1 MSAKSSLSSHPV
13 TGPLPAVTLPP
24 DSTSPWPNQ
33 ARIAVVLTFLVESWS
48 EGKAPPYSP
57 MTSPPRPGTT
67 DRAGIQWSEYGP
79 RAGAYRLMRLA
90 KRHDLPATFCVNA
103 RVAEL
108 FPELIRQIVGSG
120 FELAGHNYAQ
130 DQVLPGLSESEERA
144 LIQHS
149 LEILTKVS
157 GQRPCGWLSSTIAT
171 TDNTADLLAEQ
182 KLLWHGDYNY
192 LDQPCRVP
200 TRHGKIVAIPH
211 SDYADNRV
219 LRGSPRDFLQ
229 CYTDMFDFLYSQEPG
244 SFINITVHG
253 HFGGRPLISAVL
265 DQLLRYIK
273 GHPGVWIPRH
283 DELADWVNAQG
294 LDEVAYAQRFAL

>member
-1 MSAKSSLSSHPV
+1 MRPSLLLLLCA
-13 TGPLPAVTLPP
+13 G
-24 DSTSPWPNQ
+24 
-33 ARIAVVLTFLVESWS
+33 FLGV
-48 EGKAPPYSP
+48 G
-57 MTSPPRPGTT
+57 
-67 DRAGIQWSEYGP
+67 Q
-79 RAGAYRLMRLA
+79 
-90 KRHDLPATFCVNA
+90 DL
-103 RVAEL
+103 
-108 FPELIRQIVGSG
+108 
-120 FELAGHNYAQ
+120 
-130 DQVLPGLSESEERA
+130 SEERA

-229 CYTDMFDFLYSQEPG
+229 RACSRKCSGLR
-244 SFINITVHG
+244 
-253 HFGGRPLISAVL
+253 GRHAPLRAPW
-265 DQLLRYIK
+265 
-273 GHPGVWIPRH
+273 HPAASRSG
-283 DELADWVNAQG
+283 
-294 LDEVAYAQRFAL
+294 Y